1 MSCTSHISFF
11 VQAYRAN
18 SSILKGYNRSY
29 KPKIS
34 ITSVV
39 FTKRD
44 LNAWGPKEV
53 EEQSKMADDI
63 THYADKDEHWV
74 NVQAPIRHMFVALT
88 KAMKDQQAEIHGL
101 REKLNHT
108 VTVEHVKDAV
118 RMHAFTR
125 TQGAEV
131 ETNKA
136 DKAYV
141 KALEIK
147 VEDANKQIARLTQ
160 IIQHQTTAITDLNYR
175 VEKANESLD
184 DYRKHINAP
193 NFDPVFEY
201 IDKQV
206 KNVHEE
212 VVSKVN
218 SKLEIFAEQNEIK
231 RNDKIEEVTSA
242 LHKEMSEQRVLLAA
256 KADRELL
263 PKIYSEIESNRQQ
276 IEINV
281 AMIESNSAKLVN
293 KELGIANANVDG
305 KIQALAKELREQ
317 DALMNAR
324 HSDHERKLDQRV
336 KELEDNSHV
345 KIVKMEKMVTDT
357 SLMEKVVVDCVK
369 RHHWQGDVMEDEMRK
384 RIADGV
390 AATLR
395 ETRVACDSMKNA
407 LEQRQE
413 AKLGQWYKLFEDKH
427 ERIRGLYDELQAGSV
442 EAQKRME
449 ELSEGLIKSLNKK
462 ANQSDLR
469 ALIKGG
475 GGGMAASQIK
485 EAISEMRRGGDTA
498 SDDSASTEYAQ
509 VAAAVLALG
518 QGTGAKGDMETKIS
532 RNEES
537 VDRLKSS
544 LDTLRVELQQVK
556 NDTAAKPSH
565 ADIDIAMMRFSPD
578 GAAIT
583 DKDGKSLVVG
593 KSQTTLKREAAWRT
607 AVGELGSELRQELA
621 RRMTK
626 DETALLVRAETSHF
640 SAAIEKAAKLVEE
653 KADHNK
659 LSKLEQ
665 NLAIL
670 HSRVV
675 SELTGGLW
683 LWTSRQLTT
692 DNMVPWDSQ
701 VVNAAPSSLL
711 WREGSTGI
719 MVKLPGLYKIGL
731 SVFTALPVALT
742 VMLNDEPLLSLEPDT
757 GMNGRL
763 SSYANAQGLREERY
777 YLKRLRHS
785 AGDVTAV
792 TMEEP
797 LSLPA
802 NATISV
808 RYQSAAASQ
817 AFLSMRKL

>member
-1 MSCTSHISFF
+1 
-11 VQAYRAN
+11 
-18 SSILKGYNRSY
+18 
-29 KPKIS
+29 
-34 ITSVV
+34 
-39 FTKRD
+39 
-44 LNAWGPKEV
+44 
-53 EEQSKMADDI
+53 MADHI
-63 THYADKDEHWV
+63 GSYADSDEHWV

-88 KAMKDQQAEIHGL
+88 KAMKDQQAEIHCM

-108 VTVEHVKDAV
+108 VTAENVKDTV
-118 RMHAFTR
+118 KMLAFTR
-125 TQGAEV
+125 GQGAEV
-131 ETNKA
+131 EMNKA
-136 DKAYV
+136 DKAEV

-160 IIQHQTTAITDLNYR
+160 IVQHQTTAITDLNYR
-175 VEKANESLD
+175 IEKANESLEEI
-184 DYRKHINAP
+184 RKHIAAP

-206 KNVHEE
+206 RNVHEE
-212 VVSKVN
+212 VVGKVN

-231 RNDKIEEVTSA
+231 RNDKIEEVTSS

-263 PKIYSEIESNRQQ
+263 PKIYSEVAANKQQ
-276 IEINV
+276 IEINM
-281 AMIESNSAKLVN
+281 AMIESNGKKLLH
-293 KELGIANANVDG
+293 EQIDIANVNVDG
-305 KIQALAKELREQ
+305 KIQALAKELRDQ
-317 DALMNAR
+317 DAFLNTR
-324 HSDHERKLDQRV
+324 HADHERKLDLRV

-345 KIVKMEKMVTDT
+345 SIVKMEKMVTDT
-357 SLMEKVVVDCVK
+357 SLMEKVVIDCVK
-369 RHHWQGDVMEDEMRK
+369 RHHWEGDVQEEEMRK

-395 ETRVACDSMKNA
+395 ETRVTCDSMKA
-407 LEQRQE
+407 TIEQRQE
-413 AKLGQWYKLFEDKH
+413 AKLSQWYKLFEDKH
-427 ERIRGLYDELQAGSV
+427 EKMRSMYSELQSGSS

-449 ELSEGLIKSLNKK
+449 ELSEGLIKSLHKK

-469 ALIKGG
+469 ALIKGTGSGGPTATSQIMEVMDAMRHSG
-475 GGGMAASQIK
+475 GGGGGGG
-485 EAISEMRRGGDTA
+485 GGD
-498 SDDSASTEYAQ
+498 DSTSTEYAQ

-518 QGTGAKGDMETKIS
+518 QGTGSKGDLEAKIS
-532 RNEES
+532 CNEDS
-537 VDRLKSS
+537 VDRLKSA
-544 LDTLRVELQQVK
+544 LDALKLDLQQVR
-556 NDTAAKPSH
+556 NEAAAKPSH

-578 GAAIT
+578 GATVT
-583 DKDGKSLVVG
+583 DKDGKTVTVG
-593 KSQTTLKREAAWRT
+593 KSHSALKHEAAWRT
-607 AVGELGSELRQELA
+607 ALGELGSELRRELA

-626 DETALLVRAETSHF
+626 DETALFVRNETSHLS
-640 SAAIEKAAKLVEE
+640 SAVTKAAHMVEE
-653 KADHNK
+653 KADTHK

-719 MVKLPGLYKIGL
+719 MVKLPGLYKLGV
-731 SVFTALPVALT
+731 SVFTALPVAVT

-757 GMNGRL
+757 GTEGRL

-777 YLKRLRHS
+777 CLKRLRHS

-802 NATISV
+802 NATISI

-817 AFLSMRKL
+817 AFLSLRKL